1 MVSPG
6 FWLLLK
12 KAVISQKTVRE
23 RLQWASIGIQA
34 AIMANPDPDQ
44 IIEALRREIE
54 ALHAKLAQRDE
65 RVDALAKEITKAR
78 SALDL
83 LNEKYQLLLR
93 RLYGR
98 KSEKSP
104 EPGPLEL
111 LPDDEPP
118 EDPPPH
124 VDEAP
129 DDEGDEEPDDEGSEE
144 PAEPA
149 ANPAPAKKRRKR
161 RATKLKDLP
170 RIRIEHDVDPAA
182 RICACCGDEK
192 KKFGEEVTE
201 EIEYVPASVVINEHV
216 RPKYACRRCGDGVVI
231 ADLPP
236 RLVDGGLP
244 GPGLIAQIVT
254 SKYSDHL
261 PLNRQEAI
269 FLRHGLE
276 LSRKTMCDWIRVA
289 SELLHPIMLEM
300 RRELLLRPVIHADE
314 TPVMMRVGPNERGC
328 RTAYLWVWMSAEED
342 LVLYE
347 FHPTRGQSVVE
358 AMLDDF
364 EGEILVV
371 DAYAGYNPCTNRG
384 FKRSG
389 CLAHARR
396 YAREGMGSN
405 PQEASELVALIQLLY
420 VVERRAK
427 ELCLDADA
435 TLELRQRES
444 VPLLNDLRETVD
456 RLLPSA
462 LPKSA
467 LGKALG
473 YIDGQWSRL
482 TLFAEDGRVPIDNNA
497 CERMIR
503 PVAVGR
509 KNWLFAGSLEGGR
522 RAATLYTLVQTCR
535 RIGIDPFAYL
545 RDVLS
550 RVSTHPH
557 RRIAELTP
565 GGWKAASE
573 AVKATPVDSDSTN

>member
-1 MVSPG
+1 
-6 FWLLLK
+6 
-12 KAVISQKTVRE
+12 
-23 RLQWASIGIQA
+23 
-34 AIMANPDPDQ
+34 MANPDPDQ
-44 IIEALRREIE
+44 IIEALRREIQ
-54 ALHAKLAQRDE
+54 ALRAKLAQRDE
-65 RVDALAKEITKAR
+65 RVDALAKEVTKAR

-83 LNEKYQLLLR
+83 LNEKYQLLLQ

-104 EPGPLEL
+104 EPGPLDL
-111 LPDDEPP
+111 LPDDEPA
-118 EDPPPH
+118 EDPP
-124 VDEAP
+124 
-129 DDEGDEEPDDEGSEE
+129 DDEEDEETVDP
-144 PAEPA
+144 PPR
-149 ANPAPAKKRRKR
+149 KKRRKR
-161 RATKLKDLP
+161 RAAKLKDLP
-170 RIRIEHDVDPAA
+170 RVRIEHDVDPAE

-192 KKFGEEVTE
+192 KRFGEEVTE

-244 GPGLIAQIVT
+244 GPGLVAQIVT
-254 SKYSDHL
+254 SKYGDHL

-289 SELLHPIMLEM
+289 SELLHSIVREM
-300 RRELLLRPVIHADE
+300 RRELLHRPVIHADE
-314 TPVMMRVGPNERGC
+314 TPVMMRAGPKKKGRH
-328 RTAYLWVWMSAEED
+328 TAYLWVWMSAEED

-358 AMLDDF
+358 KILDDF
-364 EGEILVV
+364 EGEVVVV
-371 DAYAGYNPCTNRG
+371 DAYAGYNPCTTRG
-384 FKRSG
+384 VKRGG

-420 VVERRAK
+420 VIERRAK
-427 ELCLDADA
+427 ELCLDADG

-444 VPLLNDLRETVD
+444 VPILNDLRATVN

-473 YIDGQWSRL
+473 YIDGQWSHL

-550 RVSTHPH
+550 QRCPVN
-557 RRIAELTP
+557 RRPIGP
-565 GGWKAASE
+565 R
-573 AVKATPVDSDSTN
+573 